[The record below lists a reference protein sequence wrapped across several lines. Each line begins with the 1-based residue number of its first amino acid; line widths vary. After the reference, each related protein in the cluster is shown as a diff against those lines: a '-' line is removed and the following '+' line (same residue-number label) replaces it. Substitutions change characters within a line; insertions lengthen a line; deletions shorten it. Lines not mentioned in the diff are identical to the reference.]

1 MSRITTT
8 ALLAAAFLAVF
19 LQAHASGVR
28 RLLGTQV
35 DLVTPLMV
43 YAGVAG
49 TPITV
54 FSLAVLAGLCLDSL
68 SANPLG
74 ASLLPLFVT
83 GLLLQRCRE
92 FILGDQVQAQ
102 WVVGMAACAFNQ
114 ILCLFLLAGMDRSP
128 YLGWRLAWDTCFVA
142 MAGAVITP
150 AVFWLFTRFNR
161 AFHHPI
167 VAEES
172 FRLDRQIKR
181 GRH

>member
-8 ALLAAAFLAVF
+8 ALLAAAFVAVF
-19 LQAHASGVR
+19 LQSHASGLR
-28 RLLGTQV
+28 RFLGTQV
-35 DLVTPLMV
+35 DLLTPLMV

-54 FSLAVLAGLCLDSL
+54 ASLAILGGLSLDSL

-74 ASLLPLFVT
+74 ASLLPLFAT
-83 GLLLQRCRE
+83 GLIIQRSRE
-92 FILGDQVQAQ
+92 LILGDQVQAQ
-102 WVVGMAACAFNQ
+102 WVVGVAACALNQ
-114 ILCLFLLAGMDRSP
+114 LLCLFFLAGLDRSP
-128 YLGWRLAWDTCFVA
+128 HLGWGQLWDALVVTA
-142 MAGAVITP
+142 AGAVITP
-150 AVFWLFTRFNR
+150 AVFWFFIRFNR

-167 VAEES
+167 VGEES